1 MKIFIK
7 KHKIQIFSFLLF
19 IIAATILTVFGDKGL
34 LNLYHMAKE
43 RDGIVAEE
51 RLLEKENN
59 AIRIEIERLKKD
71 RRYIA
76 SIARQELGMIGKD
89 EIIYI
94 FEE

>member
-1 MKIFIK
+1 M
-7 KHKIQIFSFLLF
+7 
-19 IIAATILTVFGDKGL
+19 ILTVFGDKGL
-34 LNLYHMAKE
+34 LTLYRMAKE
-43 RDGIVAEE
+43 RDGIVAEDR
-51 RLLEKENN
+51 RLEEENN
-59 AIRIEIERLKKD
+59 TLRIGIGRLETD

>member
-1 MKIFIK
+1 M
-7 KHKIQIFSFLLF
+7 L
-19 IIAATILTVFGDKGL
+19 LTVFGDKGL
-34 LNLYHMAKE
+34 LNLYHMTKE

-59 AIRIEIERLKKD
+59 AIRIEIEKLKKD